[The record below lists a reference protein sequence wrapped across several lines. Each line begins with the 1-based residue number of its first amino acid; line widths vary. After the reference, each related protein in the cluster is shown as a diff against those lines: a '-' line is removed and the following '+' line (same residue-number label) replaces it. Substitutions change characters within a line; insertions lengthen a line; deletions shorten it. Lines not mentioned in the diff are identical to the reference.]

1 MDSARLKG
9 NLDLLVLSVLAD
21 GPAHGY
27 GIITMLRDRSDGA
40 FDLAE
45 GTVYPALHK
54 LEKAGHIMSWWD
66 ENGPRRRRMYD
77 LTPQGKRE
85 LAAERKRWL
94 GFARGVQSVVG
105 MPS

>member
-40 FDLAE
+40 FDLAG

-77 LTPQGKRE
+77 LTSQGKRD
-85 LAAERKRWL
+85 LAAERKRWP
-94 GFARGVQSVVG
+94 GSARGVQSVVG
-105 MPS
+105 VPS